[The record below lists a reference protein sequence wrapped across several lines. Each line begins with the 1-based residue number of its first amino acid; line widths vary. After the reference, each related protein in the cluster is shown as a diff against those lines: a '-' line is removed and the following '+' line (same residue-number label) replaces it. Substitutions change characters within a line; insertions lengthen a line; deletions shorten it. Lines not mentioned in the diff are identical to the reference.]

1 MTDVEAVRDRLSDE
15 RQRLQALQRDLAV
28 VRDEDQQDDLSEL
41 SSVDQHPADVGT
53 ETFERER
60 DLSTLEQVEA
70 ELAEVAAAFERLDA
84 GTYGTCEA
92 CGRPIGEERLQALP
106 FTRFCVQDQ
115 QRVEADGARPTGSAM
130 P

>member
-1 MTDVEAVRDRLSDE
+1 MTDVQAVRNRLSDE
-15 RQRLQALQRDLAV
+15 RQRLQALQRDLAA

-41 SSVDQHPADVGT
+41 SSVDQHPAEVGT

-70 ELAEVAAAFERLDA
+70 ELDEVAAAFERLDA

-106 FTRFCVQDQ
+106 FTRFCVEDQ
-115 QRVEADGARPTGSAM
+115 QRAEADGGRTAGRAM
-130 P
+130 S